1 MPEGDAQKKEI
12 EQAGEPLQDLTP
24 EKDATGGSLQNADP
38 DAQKKEIEDI

>member
-24 EKDATGGSLQNADP
+24 EKDATGGGLQGGDP
-38 DAQKKEIEDI
+38 DAQKKEIEDV